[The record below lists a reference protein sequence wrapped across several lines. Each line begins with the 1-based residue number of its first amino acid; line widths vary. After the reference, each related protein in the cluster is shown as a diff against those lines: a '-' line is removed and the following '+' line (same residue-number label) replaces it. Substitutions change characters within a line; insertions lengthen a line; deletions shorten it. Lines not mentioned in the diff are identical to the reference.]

1 LLKDI
6 DIIKSI
12 IIMEH
17 RLIYSSHAF
26 FGMKPIQQIM
36 CRMFSIDKDNNLI
49 EDFIVRHKIIQQV
62 DLGTEVR
69 NLIEHQIMG
78 LITVFSQFIHFNQ
91 GSKRHKVIDHQV
103 QLFMFNS
110 TET

>member
-1 LLKDI
+1 
-6 DIIKSI
+6 
-12 IIMEH
+12 MED
-17 RLIYSSHAF
+17 RLIDSSHAL

-36 CRMFSIDKDNNLI
+36 CRMFGIDKDNVLI

-78 LITVFSQFIHFNQ
+78 FMTVFSQFIYFNQ
-91 GSKRHKVIDHQV
+91 GSKRHKVIDQQM
-103 QLFMFNS
+103 QLFIFNS